1 VKYLLCVKLAEGGQR
16 LSEHFQA
23 GEFAC
28 SCCGLVLVHP
38 ELVRK
43 LEGLRSA
50 AGAPVNITSG
60 YRCANCNTAVGG
72 AENSCH
78 LFGMAADIWVEGISP
93 RQLAEVAE
101 NTGFD
106 GIGIYAEQGF
116 LHVDVRGYRSRW
128 EG

>member
-72 AENSCH
+72 A
-78 LFGMAADIWVEGISP
+78 DIWVEGISP

>member
-1 VKYLLCVKLAEGGQR
+1 MLCVKTVAKGQQ

-43 LEGLRSA
+43 LEGLRFA
-50 AGAPVNITSG
+50 VGAPVNVTSG
-60 YRCANCNTAVGG
+60 YRCAGCNKMVGG
-72 AENSCH
+72 AENSYH
-78 LFGMAADIWVEGISP
+78 LFGMAADIWVKGSNP
-93 RQLAEVAE
+93 RQLAAAAE
-101 NTGFD
+101 EIGFD
-106 GIGIYAEQGF
+106 GIGIYEAQGF